1 MKKQI
6 KLAANNKKAYTVEPV
21 ALIFNED
28 NYYMMAYSS
37 RHPDNTASYRI
48 DRMDHVELLEDS
60 TLSKE
65 AIAYIDKASDFT
77 EQAFK
82 MFGGKTEE
90 VVLQFSKELN
100 GPFFDKFGE
109 NSPISTLNKNTCI
122 AQVNV
127 QISPTFFGWLAQFGD
142 KMTLVSPAGIR
153 EQYRQ
158 HIASIN

>member
-1 MKKQI
+1 M
-6 KLAANNKKAYTVEPV
+6 
-21 ALIFNED
+21 
-28 NYYMMAYSS
+28 
-37 RHPDNTASYRI
+37 
-48 DRMDHVELLEDS
+48 
-60 TLSKE
+60 
-65 AIAYIDKASDFT
+65 
-77 EQAFK
+77 
-82 MFGGKTEE
+82 
-90 VVLQFSKELN
+90 LQFSKELI

-109 NSPISTLNKNTCI
+109 NAPITTLNKNTCI